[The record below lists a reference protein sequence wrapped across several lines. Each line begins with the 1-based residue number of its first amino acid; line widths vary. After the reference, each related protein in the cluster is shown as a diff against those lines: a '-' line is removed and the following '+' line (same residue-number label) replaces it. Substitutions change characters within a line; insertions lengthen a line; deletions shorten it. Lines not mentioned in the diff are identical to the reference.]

1 MPFTFYWPLAA
12 LDFTLKTRQVWLSS
26 LYLGACFNPVLAW
39 WLAVADKDTAQS
51 IPPVSGNV
59 PEKTSSQATE
69 QPA

>member
-12 LDFTLKTRQVWLSS
+12 LDLTLKTRQVWLSS

-39 WLAVADKDTAQS
+39 WLALADKDAEQS
-51 IPPVSGNV
+51 TPSVPGNA
-59 PEKTSSQATE
+59 PGKTSSE

>member
-12 LDFTLKTRQVWLSS
+12 LDLTLKTRQVWLSS

-39 WLAVADKDTAQS
+39 WIALADKDAEQS
-51 IPPVSGNV
+51 TLPVPGNA
-59 PEKTSSQATE
+59 PEEASSE